1 MTEGALREGAFDC
14 LRLVGLF
21 LVDFF
26 RAVLA
31 LAVWA
36 FLRAG
41 GIAGN
46 AIESPSGGK

>member
-1 MTEGALREGAFDC
+1 MTEGAFRGEAFDC
-14 LRLVGLF
+14 LRLVGFF
-21 LVDFF
+21 LADFL

-31 LAVWA
+31 LADWA

-46 AIESPSGGK
+46 AIESLSGGK